1 MVIRV
6 DRKTWTRLVAA
17 SRRLGRTPS
26 ELARAALDAWL
37 DAEKERARQAPH
49 EGIADLIGCV
59 RGGDAKRSTRGGRW
73 IAEALR
79 ARSTRPAPPSD
90 TRKVG
95 EVWPRRT

>member
-26 ELARAALDAWL
+26 ELASAALDAWL
-37 DAEKERARQAPH
+37 DAENKGARQAPY

-59 RGGDAKRSTRGGRW
+59 RGGYAKRSTRGGRW

-79 ARSTRPAPPSD
+79 ARSARPTPPLN

-95 EVWPRRT
+95 EAWPRRT